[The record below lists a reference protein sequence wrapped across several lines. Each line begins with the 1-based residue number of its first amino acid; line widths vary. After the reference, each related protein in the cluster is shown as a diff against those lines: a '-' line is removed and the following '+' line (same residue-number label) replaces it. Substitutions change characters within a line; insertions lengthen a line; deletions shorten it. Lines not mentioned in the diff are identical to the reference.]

1 MWNDRDDIEVIEA
14 YVEDRLNMADKAA
27 FELRLDSDAALA
39 ELLSNYRHTR
49 RAIVEHHEDERVKRL
64 LKAVEQRD
72 HGSGPPWWRW
82 AAAAS
87 LLIGI
92 GAATWWFIA
101 QPESLPALAEEFAV
115 EETPLPVFMS
125 ASASPHVTLDEAMQ
139 AYGMGDFATSLDRL
153 AQLPASD
160 TTLFF
165 TGMAQMNLGHDAS
178 VALGRVAEQEG
189 SPFRSKARYHLLIQ
203 ALRTDNAALAYS
215 LWHEQVSDTAHP
227 YHDRLQAIAARS
239 GWKP

>member
-49 RAIVEHHEDERVKRL
+49 REIVEHHEDERVKRL
-64 LKAVEQRD
+64 LNAVEQRAN
-72 HGSGPPWWRW
+72 GAGAAWWRW
-82 AAAAS
+82 AAAAI

-92 GAATWWFIA
+92 GAATWWLL
-101 QPESLPALAEEFAV
+101 QPISLPALAEEFAV

-125 ASASPHVTLDEAMQ
+125 ASENPNVILDEAMQ

-165 TGMAQMNLGHDAS
+165 TGLAQMKLGHDPS
-178 VALGRVAEQEG
+178 TALGHVAEQQD
-189 SPFRSKARYHLLIQ
+189 SPFHSKAQYQLLIQ
-203 ALRTDNAALAYS
+203 ALRNDNSALAHR
-215 LWHEQVSDTAHP
+215 LWSDQISDEAHP
-227 YHDRLQAIAARS
+227 YHDRLDAIAARLE
-239 GWKP
+239 WKH

>member
-14 YVEDRLNMADKAA
+14 YVEDRLSKADKAA
-27 FELRLDSDAALA
+27 FELRLVSDAALA
-39 ELLSNYRHTR
+39 EFLSNYRHTR
-49 RAIVEHHEDERVKRL
+49 RAIVQHHEDERVKRL
-64 LKAVEQRD
+64 LNAVEQRG

-92 GAATWWFIA
+92 GAAIWWFT

-125 ASASPHVTLDEAMQ
+125 ASANPHVILDEAMQ
-139 AYGMGDFATSLDRL
+139 AYGMGDFVTTLDRL

-165 TGMAQMNLGHDAS
+165 TGLAQMNLGHDAS
-178 VALGRVAEQEG
+178 AALGHVAEQHD
-189 SPFRSKARYHLLIQ
+189 SPFHSKAQYQLLIQ
-203 ALRTDNAALAYS
+203 ALRNDNSALAHR
-215 LWHEQVSDTAHP
+215 LWSDQISDEAHP
-227 YHDRLQAIAARS
+227 YHDRLDAIAARLE
-239 GWKP
+239 WRH

>member
-1 MWNDRDDIEVIEA
+1 MWNECDDIELIEA
-14 YVEDRLNMADKAA
+14 YAEDRLSKADKAA
-27 FELRLDSDAALA
+27 FEIRLESDAALT
-39 ELLSNYRHTR
+39 ERLSNYRQTR
-49 RAIVEHHEDERVKRL
+49 RAIVEHHQDERVRRL
-64 LKAVEQRD
+64 LNAVEQR
-72 HGSGPPWWRW
+72 GRGAGPPWWRW

-92 GAATWWFIA
+92 ATAIWWFT
-101 QPESLPALAEEFAV
+101 QPASLPALAEEFAV

-125 ASASPHVTLDEAMQ
+125 ASANPHVILDEAMQ

-153 AQLPASD
+153 AQLPVND

-165 TGMAQMNLGHDAS
+165 TGTARMHLGRDAS
-178 VALGRVAEQEG
+178 AALGQVVEQER
-189 SPFRSKARYHLLIQ
+189 SPFRHKARYHLLIQ
-203 ALRTDNAALAYS
+203 ALRTDNAALAYG